1 MTTPIQPAATPA
13 QPTQPAPSSG
23 PVSGDDKTLAVL
35 AHLSPIIALVLSA
48 GWLSILGPLIV
59 WLIFRGRGGLV
70 RNAAATSFNF
80 NITIWI
86 AFVVA
91 WICVFTII
99 LIPVALILFFVPGI
113 LQIIFSIMG
122 ALKASRGE
130 AFRYPFQVP
139 ILN

>member
-1 MTTPIQPAATPA
+1 MTAPIQPAPA
-13 QPTQPAPSSG
+13 A
-23 PVSGDDKTLAVL
+23 GDDKTLAVI

-48 GWLSILGPLIV
+48 GWLSFLGPLIV
-59 WLIFRGRGGLV
+59 WLIWRDRGGLV

-80 NITIWI
+80 NITIWL
-86 AFVVA
+86 AFVIG

-113 LQIIFSIMG
+113 LQLIFSILG
-122 ALKASRGE
+122 AMKASRGE

-139 ILN
+139 ILH

>member
-13 QPTQPAPSSG
+13 

-80 NITIWI
+80 NITIWLAMVI
-86 AFVVA
+86 G

-113 LQIIFSIMG
+113 LQVVFSILG
-122 ALKASRGE
+122 AMKASRGD

-139 ILN
+139 ILH

>member
-1 MTTPIQPAATPA
+1 MTTPIQPA
-13 QPTQPAPSSG
+13 

-48 GWLSILGPLIV
+48 GWLSFLGPLIV
-59 WLIFRGRGGLV
+59 WFIWRDRGGLV

-80 NITIWI
+80 NITIWL
-86 AFVVA
+86 AFVIG

-99 LIPVALILFFVPGI
+99 LIPLALILFFVPGI
-113 LQIIFSIMG
+113 LQVIFSILG
-122 ALKASRGE
+122 AMKASRGE

-139 ILN
+139 ILH